1 MGLLN
6 LFSRPARKAALL
18 HLPAGSFTL
27 DREGNVMTSTLPRS
41 FPEEYV
47 KEIGRQVLACFRG
60 AERAQQPM
68 TEIVLNYAALK
79 ILARELRG
87 GAMIFLMPQTTS
99 QSPKRN

>member
-1 MGLLN
+1 MGLLS
-6 LFSRPARKAALL
+6 LFSRPSRKALV

-47 KEIGRQVLACFRG
+47 REIGKQVLACFRG
-60 AERAQQPM
+60 AERAQMPLA
-68 TEIVLNYAALK
+68 EIILHFSALK

-87 GAMIFLMPQTTS
+87 GAMIFLMPQS
-99 QSPKRN
+99 LNQPVKRN